1 MMILLVATSGVDIAK
16 AKRAKSDQDS
26 AYFAGKKPA
35 SVKKYLPQL
44 FVSFFNPLL

>member
-16 AKRAKSDQDS
+16 AKRANSYQDNVNC
-26 AYFAGKKPA
+26 AEKKPQ
-35 SVKKYLPQL
+35 SVNKYLPPL